1 MLKSGSIL
9 ILCLSLVLLCSCG
22 SAKPAAELS
31 SPAQIPVPE
40 DSPLPTAPADTP
52 KPAGDTILPRA
63 EIFRSFLSDNYK
75 TLSAGFSGGISGLG
89 FIDLDLDGEI
99 ELLIFDAGA
108 SAAMGLQF
116 FDVIDDTVECVSA
129 NMSAIG
135 SAFGGDHLSGVC
147 VNANSFDDFRLMQD
161 KATGERFFLVESG
174 NGAVDFSYR
183 ELIRFGCSNGA
194 LTLESLL
201 YRYEEYDPETGAL
214 TDARFELAGE
224 PADQAA
230 YESAHTQFFDALED
244 TGYKASGAMLWDG
257 GTYGTGLEALLKM
270 VDRARLLYLANSYFI
285 T

>member
-1 MLKSGSIL
+1 MLKSCSIL
-9 ILCLSLVLLCSCG
+9 ILCFSLALLCSCG
-22 SAKPAAELS
+22 SAKLAAETP
-31 SPAQIPVPE
+31 SPAQTPAPA
-40 DSPLPTAPADTP
+40 DSPPSPVPADTP
-52 KPAGDTILPRA
+52 KPSDDTVLPRA
-63 EIFRSFLSDNYK
+63 EIFRSFLSENYQ

-89 FIDLDLDGEI
+89 FIDLDLDGQI

-135 SAFGGDHLSGVC
+135 TSFGGDHLSEIF
-147 VNANSFDDFRLMQD
+147 VNANSFDDFRLMQN
-161 KATGERFFLVESG
+161 KETGERFFLVESG

-183 ELIRFGCSNGA
+183 ELIRFGRSDGV
-194 LTLESLL
+194 LTLESLM
-201 YRYEEYDPETGAL
+201 YRYEEYDPETGSL
-214 TDARFELAGE
+214 TKAQFKLAGE

-230 YESAHTQFFDALED
+230 YEAARTELYAALED
-244 TGYKASGAMLWDG
+244 MGYTANGALLWDG

-270 VDRARLLYLANSYFI
+270 VDRARFLYLANSYFI